1 MSKVE
6 LIQRNLIKKIQE
18 HIETSSTIYIL
29 TSFVMKSGV
38 RLLKETLK
46 KAAERGADIKICAG
60 DYLFVTQPE
69 ALRELISIHPDIE
82 VRLWRSR
89 GVSFHPKAYLFENT
103 TSGYFIVGSSNLS
116 KSALT
121 EGIEWNIGLDKSID
135 ENVFAESMEEFL
147 KLFYADET
155 VQVNEET
162 LKDYEKQYHDYHQR
176 HPNLAR
182 TWAEAEEVELMLPLD
197 KVETEI
203 NERDHDVIYDPAT
216 VTYETIR
223 PRFAQV
229 EALERLEATYEEGYD
244 KAMVVMATGLGK
256 TYLAAFFARRFQK
269 VLFIAHREEILRQAK
284 RSFQRVIPN
293 KTFGIYDRNK
303 KDKDADIIFASI
315 FTLSMKKHL
324 KAFSKDAFDLIII
337 DEFHHAAAR
346 SYQRVLDYFE
356 PKFLLGITATPDR
369 NDNKDV
375 YAICD
380 GNVAYKIDFIEA
392 VQRGWLAPFRYYGV
406 YDDTDYSKIKWLGN
420 RYDEAELLQVQ
431 LREEMAD
438 KILKAWE
445 KYKKTRTL
453 VFCSSIKQADFLS
466 EYFRKRNYRTVSLH
480 SKQTDIPRDRAIA
493 MLEKGELD
501 AIFTVD
507 LFNEGVDIPSVDTL
521 LFVRPTESLTVF
533 TQQVGRGLRLYEGK
547 DYCVIIDLIG
557 NYRNADVKLALFDT
571 ERGEGKKKKASLIPT
586 VPENCS
592 IHLDVRAINLLEEMR
607 KKRQPRREKL
617 LFDYQQLK
625 QELGYRP
632 TYLQL
637 HLYGRS
643 EASEYKSE
651 FKSYIGFLYWA
662 GELSEREKEIFSK
675 YESWLVEVERTPMTK
690 SYKMVVLQ
698 AMLQRGSSR
707 WHLPITPQEAAPFFH
722 RYLTEKEYRKRIDF
736 SDKETKRLW
745 VYDEEKVSKLIAR
758 MPMTK
763 WSGSSNGLLSFDN
776 NVFSLTFSIGPEDEE
791 ILYQWTKEIC
801 EYRLHVYFERKDNKK
816 IE

>member
-6 LIQRNLIKKIQE
+6 FIQRNLIEKIQE
-18 HIETSSTIYIL
+18 YIETSSTIYIL

-69 ALRELISIHPDIE
+69 ALCELISIHPDIE

-103 TSGYFIVGSSNLS
+103 KSGYFIVGSSNLS

-121 EGIEWNIGLDKSID
+121 EGIEWNIGLDKNVD
-135 ENVFAESMEEFL
+135 ENVFAEAMEEFL

-162 LKDYEKQYHDYHQR
+162 LKDYENQYHDYHQR

-182 TWAEAEEVELMLPLD
+182 TWAEAEEVELMLPLEKMEAD
-197 KVETEI
+197 TKEF
-203 NERDHDVIYDPAT
+203 DHSMIHDPAT

-256 TYLAAFFARRFQK
+256 TYLAAFFARRFPK

-284 RSFQRVIPN
+284 RSFQRVISN
-293 KTFGIYDRNK
+293 KRFGIYDRNEK
-303 KDKDADIIFASI
+303 EKDADIIFASI

-375 YAICD
+375 YAICG

-392 VQRGWLAPFRYYGV
+392 VQRGWLAPFHYYGV

-420 RYDEAELLQVQ
+420 RYDEAELLQAQ
-431 LREEMAD
+431 LKEEMAD

-466 EYFRKRNYRTVSLH
+466 NYFRKRNYRTVSLH
-480 SKQTDIPRDRAIA
+480 SKQTDITRDRAIA

-547 DYCVIIDLIG
+547 NYCVIIDLIG
-557 NYRNADVKLALFDT
+557 NYRNADVKLKLFDT
-571 ERGEGKKKKASLIPT
+571 VRNADKNGKREKAIPT
-586 VPENCS
+586 VPDNCS
-592 IHLDVRAINLLEEMR
+592 LHLDIQAINLLEEMR
-607 KKRQPRREKL
+607 KKRQPRKEKL
-617 LFDYQQLK
+617 LWDYKQLK

-637 HLYGRS
+637 HLRGRS
-643 EASEYKSE
+643 DATEYKSE
-651 FKSYIGFLYWA
+651 FKSYVGFLYWA
-662 GELSEREKEIFSK
+662 DELSEKEKEVFLK
-675 YESWLVEVERTPMTK
+675 YESWLVEAERTPMAK
-690 SYKMVVLQ
+690 SYKMVVLH
-698 AMLQRGSSR
+698 AMLNRGPSR
-707 WHLPITPQEAAPFFH
+707 WHLPITPKEAAPFFH
-722 RYLTEKEYRKRIDF
+722 QYLMEKEYRKRIDF
-736 SDKETKRLW
+736 SDKKTKQLW
-745 VYDEEKVSKLIAR
+745 IYDEEKVSKLIAE

-763 WSGSSNGLLSFDN
+763 WSGSSNGLLSFEN
-776 NVFSLTFSIGPEDEE
+776 GVFSFNFSIAKEDEE

-801 EYRLHVYFERKDNKK
+801 EYRLHVYFERKTNK
-816 IE
+816 